1 MITEFTCGICRA
13 VWPSSN
19 MEWLLKVNN
28 VPFGFIQADGLAIH
42 FITQYCI
49 NPGTLIE
56 INVLM
61 YDIKRQYKQ
70 LQTT

>member
-19 MEWLLKVNN
+19 MEWLLKVHN
-28 VPFGFIQADGLAIH
+28 VPFGFIQANGEAIH
-42 FITQYCI
+42 FTTQHSI
-49 NPGTLIE
+49 NFATLIE

-61 YDIKRQYKQ
+61 YDIKRQYNQ
-70 LQTT
+70 F